1 MSAPGAPE
9 PALLVFGLLLS
20 PGVHLDGVL
29 SALAGRFGPLG
40 AVAAER
46 PFSHSSYYEREMGTG
61 LRRAFVG
68 TGRAVDP
75 GELPRLKLEANA
87 LEERWAEAGRRRVN
101 LDPGLLGLTQLVL
114 ASLKPSGHRVYLGQ
128 GVYAE
133 VEYVFKRGTFE
144 RLPWTYGD
152 YAEADVIEFFN
163 ELREAHRVGRRGPR
177 TEGSPGPRPTGQ
189 PDE

>member
-1 MSAPGAPE
+1 
-9 PALLVFGLLLS
+9 
-20 PGVHLDGVL
+20 
-29 SALAGRFGPLG
+29 
-40 AVAAER
+40 
-46 PFSHSSYYEREMGTG
+46 MGEG
-61 LRRAFVG
+61 LRRSYA
-68 TGRAVDP
+68 AVEGVVEP
-75 GELPRLKLEANA
+75 ERLAPVKLEANA